1 MLNKNLKLD
10 DADLKDMQ
18 LINEFDL
25 HPGTTKNLRVNL
37 AKMYKM
43 DQKLSQKLNQE
54 DILDNEE
61 TFNLLNGTQQ
71 KQGQIDT
78 PIPIK
83 EDVSFDAESDELN
96 IVNYPKVSVL

>member
-1 MLNKNLKLD
+1 MINMSSYCSLD
-10 DADLKDMQ
+10 NRGEQ
-18 LINEFDL
+18 
-25 HPGTTKNLRVNL
+25 G
-37 AKMYKM
+37 
-43 DQKLSQKLNQE
+43 DQIGYVHVIVCNANTLL
-54 DILDNEE
+54 ILDNEE